1 MFMPRKSKELE
12 KAVFVMIY
20 GKDGEDCTC
29 KAEDV
34 AKELKCEIVSGMTLG
49 DT

>member
-1 MFMPRKSKELE
+1 MFMPRKSKGPE

-20 GKDGEDCTC
+20 GEDCTR

-34 AKELKCEIVSGMTLG
+34 AKGLKDEIVSGMTLG
-49 DT
+49 MF